1 MRTGTR
7 TPSCGRRRREVNI
20 FKAVDMYVFGRTL
33 FWYALPHQPSP
44 VPASPNSTP
53 LAPVIQ
59 PAYPPLYPRHALIGD
74 GDSLWRSIDDFLS
87 QVLLLTDEE

>member
-7 TPSCGRRRREVNI
+7 TPSCGRRRREVKI
-20 FKAVDMYVFGRTL
+20 FKAVDMYVFGRTS

-44 VPASPNSTP
+44 VPPSPNSTP

-59 PAYPPLYPRHALIGD
+59 PAYPPLHPRQALIGD
-74 GDSLWRSIDDFLS
+74 GDSLRRSIDEFLS

>member
-7 TPSCGRRRREVNI
+7 TPSCGRRRREVKI
-20 FKAVDMYVFGRTL
+20 FKAVDMYVFVRTL
-33 FWYALPHQPSP
+33 LWCALPHQPSP
-44 VPASPNSTP
+44 VPPSPNSTP

-59 PAYPPLYPRHALIGD
+59 PAYPPLHPRQALIGD
-74 GDSLWRSIDDFLS
+74 GDSLQRSIDKFLS